1 VDAVR
6 FEALRKHYGSVQAL
20 RGIDLHVAP
29 GEVFGFLGPNGAGKS
44 TAIRIM
50 LDVIRPTAGSVTIFG
65 VDAQRDSVEARRQMG
80 YLPSEPAFPPGMTAI
95 EVFDYIGQ
103 VRGRAANRAYLDS
116 LIERL
121 ELNAGRRVTELSR
134 GNRQKVGLISALMH
148 EAPLVV
154 LDEPTTGL
162 DPLIQEEVERIL
174 REVAEDGRT
183 VFFSSHILAE
193 VESICSRAS
202 IVRDGLIVDVFDL
215 AEQRRLAPRLVRV
228 EFSEPLPPEAFQ
240 TLPPGVQETGREEHS
255 ISFRMADDTDWLIKQ
270 LATYTVADLDVRRPS
285 LEELFVGYY
294 RGDENSD
301 AGDAGPGPATP
312 ASAGGPR

>member
-1 VDAVR
+1 MDAVR

-50 LDVIRPTAGSVTIFG
+50 LDVIRPTAGSITVFG
-65 VDAQRDSVEARRQMG
+65 VDAQRDAVEARRLMG
-80 YLPSEPAFPPGMTAI
+80 YLPSDPAFPAGMTAI

-103 VRGRAANRAYLDS
+103 VRGRAADRAYLDS

-240 TLPPGVQETGREEHS
+240 TLPPGVQETGRAEHS

-294 RGDENSD
+294 RGGEDGGEE
-301 AGDAGPGPATP
+301 GPSPATP
-312 ASAGGPR
+312 ASAGGPQ